1 MKALTFLEWLDKR
14 QTRLAE
20 ELKPHRNNNELE
32 LYNTYALDVL
42 HVSHFYNQ
50 PFTVDMLV
58 NPIELGK
65 YSGKIV
71 NEDGTIKAMLMGE
84 KDIELFHKWQQSE
97 SLRLFEGWGEN
108 TCYDV
113 IHGGSKSAINEY
125 KLMYCDEFVM
135 AFETLNDFI
144 TLCNLEGIE
153 LQFNKSNETIKKLF
167 GENKK

>member
-50 PFTVDMLV
+50 PFTLDMLV
-58 NPIELGK
+58 NPHQINAVECV
-65 YSGKIV
+65 S
-71 NEDGTIKAMLMGE
+71 
-84 KDIELFHKWQQSE
+84 Q
-97 SLRLFEGWGEN
+97 RLFEGWGEN

-113 IHGGSKSAINEY
+113 IHGGSKVAINEY

-153 LQFNKSNETIKKLF
+153 VRFNKSNETIKKLF
-167 GENKK
+167 GKE

>member
-50 PFTVDMLV
+50 PFTVDFLV
-58 NPIELGK
+58 NPVMADG
-65 YSGKIV
+65 V
-71 NEDGTIKAMLMGE
+71 NIQPL
-84 KDIELFHKWQQSE
+84 IQQSE
-97 SLRLFEGWGEN
+97 SLRLFEGFYYNDDVLCYLNKECLIGVEN
-108 TCYDV
+108 WNVTVDKFIV
-113 IHGGSKSAINEY
+113 
-125 KLMYCDEFVM
+125 L
-135 AFETLNDFI
+135 FEALTKQK
-144 TLCNLEGIE
+144 

-167 GENKK
+167 GEVKK

>member
-50 PFTVDMLV
+50 PFTVGMLINKEMKHYLSFPKV
-58 NPIELGK
+58 VRNIWRE
-65 YSGKIV
+65 
-71 NEDGTIKAMLMGE
+71 
-84 KDIELFHKWQQSE
+84 HE

-113 IHGGSKSAINEY
+113 IHGGSKVASNEY
-125 KLMYCDEFVM
+125 KLMYCGEFVM

-153 LQFNKSNETIKKLF
+153 LQFNKSNETIRNLF
-167 GENKK
+167 GKE